1 MTIKSTKKAALT
13 CSLAEPPVSRF
24 PKRDIDLDW
33 ATRVV
38 ISPSTFSKSLK
49 TNTPAGL
56 SGKTSPEFCQAE
68 TGRISPPSSKRW
80 LTAGMACAGE
90 CWTLDLLG
98 SPKIAKES
106 SLLAILE
113 ATGDAL
119 EPYYLSTKHL
129 VTTLRE
135 AYKRRGVY
143 LYVRYA
149 MREMQTP
156 EVLLW
161 LKYLVNQKLAET
173 RDLNMK
179 GRTSVCDD

>member
-13 CSLAEPPVSRF
+13 CSLAEPPASRF

-38 ISPSTFSKSLK
+38 TSLSTFSKSLK
-49 TNTPAGL
+49 TNIPAGL
-56 SGKTSPEFCQAE
+56 YGKTSPEFCQAE

-106 SLLAILE
+106 SLLDILE